1 MITQIEGDVFNLYKS
16 IVKRIL
22 DTVFAAVLLVP
33 ALPVMGVCALLIRG
47 EDPEGSVLFS
57 QKRIGKGNKP
67 FTMMKFRS
75 MRIERFDKGREL
87 SDQER
92 MLKIGGIIRKLSLD
106 ELPQLFNVIK
116 GEMSFIG
123 PRPLP
128 VVYYPYFTEKELHRH
143 DVRPGISGLA
153 QVNGRNNLGWDE
165 KFQYDLD
172 YVRNISLIFDLKIV
186 LETILKVVKRADVQV
201 RKSTDK
207 DGSLDEIRRP
217 LRNPMVI

>member
-1 MITQIEGDVFNLYKS
+1 MYKS

-33 ALPVMGVCALLIRG
+33 VLPVMGVCALLILG
-47 EDPEGSVLFS
+47 EDSEGSVLFS

-75 MRIERFDKGREL
+75 MKIKRFDKGREL
-87 SDQER
+87 SEQER

-128 VVYYPYFTEKELHRH
+128 VVYFPYFTEEELHRH

-165 KFQYDLD
+165 KFQYDLE
-172 YVRNISLIFDLKIV
+172 YVRNISLSFDLKLV
-186 LETILKVVKRADVQV
+186 VETILKVLKRADVQV

-217 LRNPMVI
+217 LRKPMVI

>member
-1 MITQIEGDVFNLYKS
+1 MYKS

-33 ALPVMGVCALLIRG
+33 ALPVMGVCALLILG
-47 EDPEGSVLFS
+47 EDSEGSVLFS

-75 MRIERFDKGREL
+75 MKIKRFDKGREL

-128 VVYYPYFTEKELHRH
+128 VVYFPYFTEEELHRH

-165 KFQYDLD
+165 KFQYDLE
-172 YVRNISLIFDLKIV
+172 YVRNISLGFDLKIV
-186 LETILKVVKRADVQV
+186 LETILKVLKRADVQV

-217 LRNPMVI
+217 LRKPMVI

>member
-1 MITQIEGDVFNLYKS
+1 MFLNLYKS

-47 EDPEGSVLFS
+47 EDSEGSVLFS

-75 MRIERFDKGREL
+75 MKIKRFDKGREL

-128 VVYYPYFTEKELHRH
+128 VVYFPYFTEEELHRH

-165 KFQYDLD
+165 KFQYDLE
-172 YVRNISLIFDLKIV
+172 YVRNISLGFDLKIV
-186 LETILKVVKRADVQV
+186 LETILKVLKRADVQV

-217 LRNPMVI
+217 LRKPMVI

>member
-1 MITQIEGDVFNLYKS
+1 MFLNLYKS

-33 ALPVMGVCALLIRG
+33 ALPIMGVCALLIRG
-47 EDPEGSVLFS
+47 EDSEGSVLFS

-75 MRIERFDKGREL
+75 MKIKRFDKGREL

-128 VVYYPYFTEKELHRH
+128 VVYFPYFTEEELHRH

-165 KFQYDLD
+165 KFQYDLE
-172 YVRNISLIFDLKIV
+172 YVRNISLGFDLKIV
-186 LETILKVVKRADVQV
+186 LETILKVLKRADVQV

-217 LRNPMVI
+217 LRKPMVI